1 MSRFVTSSELN
12 FQIEKLINEA
22 ETVLVFISPYIKIH
36 DKLKDILRSKT
47 KKENLNLFVVFGKNE
62 NDKSKSISI
71 DEIEFL
77 KQFPNFELRYEER
90 LHAKFYA
97 NDFSSILTSMNL
109 YDYSFDKNIEFGI
122 LAESKILNIVDS
134 IDSDA
139 TIYFKKVRENSKLVY
154 KQEAMVKKSMGGF
167 LKSFEGINVVFDEL
181 NKAFNIKEQPSQAI
195 ICNNIKP
202 QTNERNN
209 YDFNSSQNSN
219 NDFVPGF
226 CIRSGEKIEFNPE
239 RPFSFKAYQNW
250 AKFGNEDYPEGY
262 CHFSGEPSNGETSCA
277 RPILSKNWRKAQGYL
292 TRF

>member
-195 ICNNIKP
+195 ILIPLKIVIMILYPDFAFVRVKKSNLILNVHSPLKRIKIGLNLEMR
-202 QTNERNN
+202 T
-209 YDFNSSQNSN
+209 
-219 NDFVPGF
+219 
-226 CIRSGEKIEFNPE
+226 I
-239 RPFSFKAYQNW
+239 
-250 AKFGNEDYPEGY
+250 
-262 CHFSGEPSNGETSCA
+262 
-277 RPILSKNWRKAQGYL
+277 RKAIVISQESHQMEKPLVQGQFSPKIGGKL
-292 TRF
+292 KVI